1 MKQKSILILT
11 IISFTITCAQSADKT
26 NKAQKAL
33 HGSRPN
39 IVLILTDDQGMGDL
53 SCMGNKILRTPHVD
67 QLYKDATR
75 FTDFQVSPTC
85 SPTRAAMMSGRY
97 PFEVGVSHTLMQRD
111 RLAPSVITF
120 PQALQRAG
128 YQTGLFGK
136 WHLGDGDEY
145 LPRKRGFD
153 EVLMHG
159 AGGIGQYGFG
169 DFKENSNNKYFDNV
183 LLHNETVVKT
193 KGFCTDLFFHAALS
207 WMKNQYE
214 REKPFFAY
222 LSLNAPHGPLIAPD
236 QYKKRFLDYKIEVLH
251 VTEKAIDQDFYN
263 GLLADRPSNDELLD
277 IYNENILDYD
287 QPELRYLK
295 YVKWPIMSNATD
307 SLRVKLEAEDLIFR
321 LNEGEDFALLAN
333 TYTEDPNN
341 SADPQN
347 LKGGDLGWFNKGQL
361 LPEFEI
367 ASFEAEKGSIV
378 GPILTQYG
386 YHLIKVNDKR
396 TVESNE
402 QVNASH
408 ILLTI
413 QPGRGTE
420 NELKDTASIFAL
432 EATEYGFFALADSL
446 GLEIQDSNGL
456 RKESI
461 FVDNFGVGRSAVNF
475 AFNNVEGSTSDA
487 IKNDNFFGVFFL
499 DKVDKE
505 TVIPFEEVKEDL
517 RNEFLSEFKKN
528 HLKTLAESIKDNNQE
543 EMNLS
548 AIYKNNENL
557 EYVAETNSALI
568 GSFESIGKSNF
579 IVGALAD
586 AKEGDILGP
595 LPTLR
600 GQAFLRVIEISEV
613 VNSDFE
619 EKKESI
625 KFSLLIDRQNAIW
638 GNWLQALRDN
648 ADLKDYRYDF
658 Y

>member
-1 MKQKSILILT
+1 MQVVMWTILVLFVTSMAIGGLVGGASITDIFGGRQANEVGSLNGKPILFEDFNQLVSNEINRMDQQSGRLISDEEREYIRAVVWERLIADL
-11 IISFTITCAQSADKT
+11 IIQEQIEE
-26 NKAQKAL
+26 
-33 HGSRPN
+33 
-39 IVLILTDDQGMGDL
+39 
-53 SCMGNKILRTPHVD
+53 NKIV
-67 QLYKDATR
+67 
-75 FTDFQVSPTC
+75 V
-85 SPTRAAMMSGRY
+85 
-97 PFEVGVSHTLMQRD
+97 
-111 RLAPSVITF
+111 
-120 PQALQRAG
+120 
-128 YQTGLFGK
+128 
-136 WHLGDGDEY
+136 GDEEVLFQMKNNPPPFLQNSDAFQSFGRFDLEKYLDAVLNPGQIDWKPIEDFMQNVY
-145 LPRKRGFD
+145 LPSYKLQQYITNSAAISSSD
-153 EVLMHG
+153 VLE
-159 AGGIGQYGFG
+159 
-169 DFKENSNNKYFDNV
+169 D
-183 LLHNETVVKT
+183 
-193 KGFCTDLFFHAALS
+193 
-207 WMKNQYE
+207 
-214 REKPFFAY
+214 
-222 LSLNAPHGPLIAPD
+222 
-236 QYKKRFLDYKIEVLH
+236 YKKRFLDYKIEVLH

-263 GLLADRPSNDELLD
+263 GLLANRPSDDELRD
-277 IYNENILDYD
+277 IYNENISEYD

-295 YVKWPIMSNATD
+295 YVKWPLISNATD

-333 TYTEDPNN
+333 TYTQDPSN

-386 YHLIKVNDKR
+386 YHVIKVNDKR

-432 EATEYGFFALADSL
+432 EATEFGFFALADSL

-487 IKNDNFFGVFFL
+487 IKNDNFYGVFFL

-505 TVIPFEEVKEDL
+505 TVISFEDVKEDL
-517 RNEFLSEFKKN
+517 KNEFLSEFKKN
-528 HLKTLAESIKDNNQE
+528 YIKTLAESIKDNNQG

-548 AIYKNNENL
+548 EIYQDNGNL

-568 GSFESIGKSNF
+568 GSFDSIGKSNF
-579 IVGALAD
+579 IVGALAE

-595 LPTLR
+595 LPTIR
-600 GQAFLRVIEISEV
+600 GQAFLRVIDISDV
-613 VNSDFE
+613 VMSDFE
-619 EKKESI
+619 EKKDSI

>member
-1 MKQKSILILT
+1 MGLITNMRSRMQVVMWTILVLFVTSMAIGGLVGGASITDIFSGRQGNEVGSLNGKPILFEDFNQLVSNEINRMDQQSGRLISDEEREYIRAVVWERLIADL
-11 IISFTITCAQSADKT
+11 IIQE
-26 NKAQKAL
+26 Q
-33 HGSRPN
+33 
-39 IVLILTDDQGMGDL
+39 IVE
-53 SCMGNKILRTPHVD
+53 NKIV
-67 QLYKDATR
+67 
-75 FTDFQVSPTC
+75 V
-85 SPTRAAMMSGRY
+85 
-97 PFEVGVSHTLMQRD
+97 
-111 RLAPSVITF
+111 
-120 PQALQRAG
+120 
-128 YQTGLFGK
+128 
-136 WHLGDGDEY
+136 GDEEVLFQMKNNPPPFLQNSDAFQSFGRFDLEKYLDAVLNPGQIDWKPIEDFMQNVY
-145 LPRKRGFD
+145 LPSYKLQQYITNSAAISSSD
-153 EVLMHG
+153 VLE
-159 AGGIGQYGFG
+159 
-169 DFKENSNNKYFDNV
+169 D
-183 LLHNETVVKT
+183 
-193 KGFCTDLFFHAALS
+193 
-207 WMKNQYE
+207 
-214 REKPFFAY
+214 
-222 LSLNAPHGPLIAPD
+222 
-236 QYKKRFLDYKIEVLH
+236 YKKRFLDYKIEVLH

-263 GLLADRPSNDELLD
+263 
-277 IYNENILDYD
+277 ENISEYD

-295 YVKWPIMSNATD
+295 YVKWPIISNATD

-321 LNEGEDFALLAN
+321 LNDGEDFALLAN
-333 TYTEDPNN
+333 TYTQDPSN

-386 YHLIKVNDKR
+386 YHIIKVNDKR

-420 NELKDTASIFAL
+420 NELKDIASIFAL
-432 EATEYGFFALADSL
+432 EATEFGFFALADSL
-446 GLEIQDSNGL
+446 GLEIQESNGL

-461 FVDNFGVGRSAVNF
+461 FIDNFGVGRSAVNF

-487 IKNDNFFGVFFL
+487 IKNDNFYGVFFL

-505 TVIPFEEVKEDL
+505 TVISFEDAKEDL
-517 RNEFLSEFKKN
+517 KNEFLSEFKKN
-528 HLKTLAESIKDNNQE
+528 HIKTLAQSLKDNNQG

-548 AIYKNNENL
+548 EIYQDNENL

-586 AKEGDILGP
+586 AKEGNILGP

-600 GQAFLRVIEISEV
+600 GLAFLRVIDISDV
-613 VNSDFE
+613 VMSDFE
-619 EKKESI
+619 EKKDSI

-648 ADLKDYRYDF
+648 ADLEDYRYDF

>member
-1 MKQKSILILT
+1 MGLITNMRSRMQVVMWTILVLFVTSMAIGGLVGGASITDIFSGRQGNEVGSLNGKPILFEDFNQLVSNEINRMDQQSGRLISDEEREYIRAVVWERLIADL
-11 IISFTITCAQSADKT
+11 IIQE
-26 NKAQKAL
+26 Q
-33 HGSRPN
+33 
-39 IVLILTDDQGMGDL
+39 IVE
-53 SCMGNKILRTPHVD
+53 NKIV
-67 QLYKDATR
+67 
-75 FTDFQVSPTC
+75 V
-85 SPTRAAMMSGRY
+85 
-97 PFEVGVSHTLMQRD
+97 
-111 RLAPSVITF
+111 
-120 PQALQRAG
+120 
-128 YQTGLFGK
+128 
-136 WHLGDGDEY
+136 GDEEVLFQMKNNPPPFLQNSDAFQSFGRFDLEKYLDAVLNPGQIDWKPIEDFMQNVY
-145 LPRKRGFD
+145 LPSYKLQQYITNSAAISSID
-153 EVLMHG
+153 VLE
-159 AGGIGQYGFG
+159 
-169 DFKENSNNKYFDNV
+169 D
-183 LLHNETVVKT
+183 
-193 KGFCTDLFFHAALS
+193 
-207 WMKNQYE
+207 
-214 REKPFFAY
+214 
-222 LSLNAPHGPLIAPD
+222 
-236 QYKKRFLDYKIEVLH
+236 YKKRFLDYKIEVLH

-263 GLLADRPSNDELLD
+263 GLLTDRPSDDELSK
-277 IYNENILDYD
+277 IYNENISEYD

-295 YVKWPIMSNATD
+295 YVKWPITSNATD

-321 LNEGEDFALLAN
+321 LNDGEDFALLAN
-333 TYTEDPNN
+333 TYTQDPSN

-367 ASFEAEKGSIV
+367 ASFEAEIGSIV

-386 YHLIKVNDKR
+386 YHVIKVNDKR
-396 TVESNE
+396 IVESNE

-420 NELKDTASIFAL
+420 NELKDIASIFAL
-432 EATEYGFFALADSL
+432 EATEFGFFALADSL
-446 GLEIQDSNGL
+446 GLEIQESNGL

-487 IKNDNFFGVFFL
+487 IKNDNFYGVFFL

-505 TVIPFEEVKEDL
+505 TVISFEDVKEDL
-517 RNEFLSEFKKN
+517 KNEFLSEFKKN
-528 HLKTLAESIKDNNQE
+528 HIKTLAESIKDNNQG

-548 AIYKNNENL
+548 EIYQDNENL

-600 GQAFLRVIEISEV
+600 GQAFLRVIDISDV
-613 VNSDFE
+613 VMSDFE
-619 EKKESI
+619 EKKDSI

>member
-1 MKQKSILILT
+1 MQVVMWTILVLFVTSMAIGGLVGGASITDIFGGRQGNEVGSLNGKPILFEDFNQLVSNEINRMDQQSGRLISDEEREYVRAVVWERLIADL
-11 IISFTITCAQSADKT
+11 IIQEQIIK
-26 NKAQKAL
+26 
-33 HGSRPN
+33 
-39 IVLILTDDQGMGDL
+39 
-53 SCMGNKILRTPHVD
+53 NKIV
-67 QLYKDATR
+67 
-75 FTDFQVSPTC
+75 V
-85 SPTRAAMMSGRY
+85 
-97 PFEVGVSHTLMQRD
+97 
-111 RLAPSVITF
+111 
-120 PQALQRAG
+120 
-128 YQTGLFGK
+128 
-136 WHLGDGDEY
+136 GDEEVLFQMKNNPPPFLQNSDAFQSFGRFDLEKYLDAVLNPSQIDWKPIEDFMQNVY
-145 LPRKRGFD
+145 LPSYKLQQYITNAAAISSKD
-153 EVLMHG
+153 VLE
-159 AGGIGQYGFG
+159 
-169 DFKENSNNKYFDNV
+169 D
-183 LLHNETVVKT
+183 
-193 KGFCTDLFFHAALS
+193 
-207 WMKNQYE
+207 
-214 REKPFFAY
+214 
-222 LSLNAPHGPLIAPD
+222 
-236 QYKKRFLDYKIEVLH
+236 YKKRFLDYKIEVLH

-263 GLLADRPSNDELLD
+263 GLLADRPSDDELLD

-321 LNEGEDFALLAN
+321 LNKGEDFALLAN
-333 TYTEDPNN
+333 TFTEDPSN

-386 YHLIKVNDKR
+386 YHIIKVNDKR

-543 EMNLS
+543 EMSLS

-568 GSFESIGKSNF
+568 GSFESIGKSNY

>member
-1 MKQKSILILT
+1 MQVVMWTILVLFVTSMAIGGLVGGASITDIFGGRQGNEVGSLNGKPILFEDFNQLVSNEINRLDQQSGRLISDEEREYIRAVVWERL
-11 IISFTITCAQSADKT
+11 IAD
-26 NKAQKAL
+26 L
-33 HGSRPN
+33 
-39 IVLILTDDQGMGDL
+39 IVQEQIEK
-53 SCMGNKILRTPHVD
+53 NKIV
-67 QLYKDATR
+67 
-75 FTDFQVSPTC
+75 V
-85 SPTRAAMMSGRY
+85 
-97 PFEVGVSHTLMQRD
+97 
-111 RLAPSVITF
+111 
-120 PQALQRAG
+120 
-128 YQTGLFGK
+128 
-136 WHLGDGDEY
+136 GDEEVLFQMKNNPPPFLQNSDAFQSFGRFDLEKYLDAVLNPSQIDWKPIEDFMQNVY
-145 LPRKRGFD
+145 LPSYKLQQYVSNAAAISSND
-153 EVLMHG
+153 VLE
-159 AGGIGQYGFG
+159 
-169 DFKENSNNKYFDNV
+169 D
-183 LLHNETVVKT
+183 
-193 KGFCTDLFFHAALS
+193 
-207 WMKNQYE
+207 
-214 REKPFFAY
+214 
-222 LSLNAPHGPLIAPD
+222 
-236 QYKKRFLDYKIEVLH
+236 YKKRFLNYKVEILH

-263 GLLADRPSNDELLD
+263 GLLADRPSDDELRNL
-277 IYNENILDYD
+277 YNENISDYD

-295 YVKWPIMSNATD
+295 YVKWPIKSNATD
-307 SLRVKLEAEDLIFR
+307 TLRVKLEAEDLIFR
-321 LNEGEDFALLAN
+321 LNDGEDFALLAN
-333 TYTEDPNN
+333 TYTEDPSN

-347 LKGGDLGWFNKGQL
+347 LKGGNLGWFNKGQL

-378 GPILTQYG
+378 GPILTEYG
-386 YHLIKVNDKR
+386 YHVIKVNDKR
-396 TVESNE
+396 TVDSNE

-499 DKVDKE
+499 DKVSKE
-505 TVIPFEEVKEDL
+505 TVISFEEVKEDL
-517 RNEFLSEFKKN
+517 KNEFLSDFKKN
-528 HLKTLAESIKDNNQE
+528 HIKTLAESIKDNNKG
-543 EMNLS
+543 EMELS
-548 AIYKNNENL
+548 AIFQNNENL
-557 EYVAETNSALI
+557 EYVAEANSALI

-579 IVGALAD
+579 IVGALAN
-586 AKEGDILGP
+586 AKEGDIIGP

-600 GQAFLRVIEISEV
+600 GQAFLKVIDIADV
-613 VNSDFE
+613 VVSDFE
-619 EKKESI
+619 EKKDAI

>member
-1 MKQKSILILT
+1 MGLITNMRSRMQVVMWTILVLFVTSMAIGGLVGGASITDIFSGRQGNEVGSLNGKPILFEDFNQLVSNEINRMDQQSGRLISDEEREYIRAVVWERLIADL
-11 IISFTITCAQSADKT
+11 IIQE
-26 NKAQKAL
+26 Q
-33 HGSRPN
+33 
-39 IVLILTDDQGMGDL
+39 IVE
-53 SCMGNKILRTPHVD
+53 NKIV
-67 QLYKDATR
+67 
-75 FTDFQVSPTC
+75 V
-85 SPTRAAMMSGRY
+85 
-97 PFEVGVSHTLMQRD
+97 
-111 RLAPSVITF
+111 
-120 PQALQRAG
+120 
-128 YQTGLFGK
+128 
-136 WHLGDGDEY
+136 GDEEVLFQMKNNPPPFLQNSDAFQSFGRFDLEKYLDAVLNPGQIDWKPIEDFMQNVY
-145 LPRKRGFD
+145 LPSYKLQQYITNSAAISSSD
-153 EVLMHG
+153 VLE
-159 AGGIGQYGFG
+159 
-169 DFKENSNNKYFDNV
+169 D
-183 LLHNETVVKT
+183 
-193 KGFCTDLFFHAALS
+193 
-207 WMKNQYE
+207 
-214 REKPFFAY
+214 
-222 LSLNAPHGPLIAPD
+222 
-236 QYKKRFLDYKIEVLH
+236 YKKRFLDYKIEVLH
-251 VTEKAIDQDFYN
+251 VTDKAIDQDFYN
-263 GLLADRPSNDELLD
+263 GLLTDRPSDNELSN
-277 IYNENILDYD
+277 IYNENISDYD

-295 YVKWPIMSNATD
+295 YVKWPITSNATD

-321 LNEGEDFALLAN
+321 LNDGEDFALLAN
-333 TYTEDPNN
+333 TYTQDPSN

-386 YHLIKVNDKR
+386 YHVIKVNDKR

-420 NELKDTASIFAL
+420 NELKDIASIFAL
-432 EATEYGFFALADSL
+432 EATEFGFFALADSL
-446 GLEIQDSNGL
+446 GLEIQESNGL

-487 IKNDNFFGVFFL
+487 IKNDNFYGVFFL

-505 TVIPFEEVKEDL
+505 TVISFENVKEDL
-517 RNEFLSEFKKN
+517 KNEFLSEFKKN
-528 HLKTLAESIKDNNQE
+528 HIKTLAQSIKDNNQG

-548 AIYKNNENL
+548 EIYQDNENL

-600 GQAFLRVIEISEV
+600 GQAFLRVIDISDV
-613 VNSDFE
+613 VMSDFE
-619 EKKESI
+619 EKKDSI

>member
-1 MKQKSILILT
+1 MGLITNMRSRMQVVMWTILVLFVTSMAIGGLVGGASITDIFSGRQGNEVGSLNGKPILFEDFNQLVSNEINRMDQQSGRLISDEEREYIRAVVWERLIADL
-11 IISFTITCAQSADKT
+11 IIQE
-26 NKAQKAL
+26 Q
-33 HGSRPN
+33 
-39 IVLILTDDQGMGDL
+39 IVE
-53 SCMGNKILRTPHVD
+53 NKIV
-67 QLYKDATR
+67 
-75 FTDFQVSPTC
+75 V
-85 SPTRAAMMSGRY
+85 
-97 PFEVGVSHTLMQRD
+97 
-111 RLAPSVITF
+111 
-120 PQALQRAG
+120 
-128 YQTGLFGK
+128 
-136 WHLGDGDEY
+136 GDEEVLFQMKNNPPPFLQNSDAFQSFGRFDLEKYLDAVLNPGQIDWKPIEDFMQNVY
-145 LPRKRGFD
+145 LPSYKLQQYITNSAAISSID
-153 EVLMHG
+153 VLE
-159 AGGIGQYGFG
+159 
-169 DFKENSNNKYFDNV
+169 D
-183 LLHNETVVKT
+183 
-193 KGFCTDLFFHAALS
+193 
-207 WMKNQYE
+207 
-214 REKPFFAY
+214 
-222 LSLNAPHGPLIAPD
+222 
-236 QYKKRFLDYKIEVLH
+236 YKKRFLDYKIEVLH

-263 GLLADRPSNDELLD
+263 DLLADRPSDDELNK
-277 IYNENILDYD
+277 IYNENISEYD

-295 YVKWPIMSNATD
+295 YVKWPIISNATD

-321 LNEGEDFALLAN
+321 LNDGEDFALLAN
-333 TYTEDPNN
+333 TYTQDPSN

-367 ASFEAEKGSIV
+367 ASFEAEIGSIV
-378 GPILTQYG
+378 GPILTQFG
-386 YHLIKVNDKR
+386 YHVIKVNDKR
-396 TVESNE
+396 IVESNE

-408 ILLTI
+408 ILLTV

-420 NELKDTASIFAL
+420 NELKDIASIFAL
-432 EATEYGFFALADSL
+432 EATEFGFFALADSL
-446 GLEIQDSNGL
+446 GLEIQESNGL

-487 IKNDNFFGVFFL
+487 IKNDNFYGVFFL

-505 TVIPFEEVKEDL
+505 TVISFEDAKEDL
-517 RNEFLSEFKKN
+517 KNEFLSEFKKN
-528 HLKTLAESIKDNNQE
+528 HIKTLAESIKDDNQG

-548 AIYKNNENL
+548 EIYQENENL

-600 GQAFLRVIEISEV
+600 GQAFLRVIDISDV
-613 VNSDFE
+613 VMSDFE
-619 EKKESI
+619 EKKDSI

-648 ADLKDYRYDF
+648 ADLEDYRYDF